1 MPSKP
6 RRLIIVSGLSGA
18 GKTIVLNSLEDL
30 GIYCIDNLPIT
41 LLDEFVNQL
50 SDPTNSLPQEVGVG
64 IDARDPAYDFT
75 TLSNSID
82 KMNQGNIS
90 VELVFIEA
98 ADDVLTKRFSETR
111 RKHPLSSDEISLSDA
126 IKKERLLMEPL
137 SARCD
142 IRIDTSHS
150 LLHQLRNTVRKRIA
164 KHQTKSLSLQF
175 LSFGFKNGIPQ
186 DADFVFDVR
195 CLPNPHWERNLRP
208 FTGLDKPVA
217 DFLSA
222 QDKVIEMLNDTKQFL
237 ERWIKQFEEDN
248 RSYLTIAIGC
258 TGGQHRSVFLAKE
271 LSDHFINLGK
281 NVILRHRDTK
291 L

>member
-1 MPSKP
+1 MNNPP

-18 GKTIVLNSLEDL
+18 GKTVVLNSLEDL

-50 SDPTNSLPQEVGVG
+50 SDPETALPKEVGIG
-64 IDARDPAYDFT
+64 IDARDPAYDFAK
-75 TLSNSID
+75 LSDSID
-82 KMNQGNIS
+82 KMNSGNVS

-111 RKHPLSSDEISLSDA
+111 RKHPLSSEDVSLTDA
-126 IKKERLLMEPL
+126 ITKERELMAPLLE
-137 SARCD
+137 RCD

-164 KHQTKSLSLQF
+164 KRELKHLSLQF

-186 DADFVFDVR
+186 DADFVFDIR

-208 FTGLDKPVA
+208 FTGLDKPVVT
-217 DFLSA
+217 FL
-222 QDKVIEMLNDTKQFL
+222 QNQEQVMEMLEDIKSFL
-237 ERWIKQFEEDN
+237 DKWIKQFEEDN

-258 TGGQHRSVFLAKE
+258 TGGQHRSVFMTKE
-271 LSDHFINLGK
+271 LSDYFIQQGK

-291 L
+291 A

>member
-1 MPSKP
+1 MSSEP

-18 GKTIVLNSLEDL
+18 GKTVVLNSLEDL
-30 GIYCIDNLPIT
+30 GVYCIDNLPIT
-41 LLDEFVNQL
+41 LLDEFVKQL
-50 SDPTNSLPQEVGVG
+50 SDVETALPQEVGIG
-64 IDARDPAYDFT
+64 IDARDPAYDFV

-82 KMNQGNIS
+82 KMNEGNIT

-111 RKHPLSSDEISLSDA
+111 RKHPLSTNQISLSDA
-126 IKKERLLMEPL
+126 IKRERELLEPL
-137 SARCD
+137 SERCD

-164 KHQTKSLSLQF
+164 KQSQVSLSLQF

-208 FTGLDKPVA
+208 LTGLDKPVA
-217 DFLSA
+217 KFLQQQA
-222 QDKVIEMLNDTKQFL
+222 AVVEMVEDIQSFL
-237 ERWIKQFEEDN
+237 DRWIKQFEEDN

-258 TGGQHRSVFLAKE
+258 TGGQHRSVYIAKE
-271 LSDHFINLGK
+271 LSDHFIQSGK
-281 NVILRHRDTK
+281 DVILRHRDTK

>member
-1 MPSKP
+1 MSKKDEP

-30 GIYCIDNLPIT
+30 TIYCIDNLPIT
-41 LLDEFVNQL
+41 LLEEFVRQL
-50 SDPTNSLPQEVGVG
+50 SDPNTALPQEVAIG
-64 IDARDPAYDFT
+64 IDARDPGYNFAK
-75 TLSNSID
+75 LSDMID
-82 KMNQGNIS
+82 KINEGNIS

-98 ADDVLTKRFSETR
+98 SDEVLTKRFSETR
-111 RKHPLSSDEISLSDA
+111 RKHPLSSDSVALADA
-126 IKKERLLMEPL
+126 IKKERVIMEPL

-164 KHQTKSLSLQF
+164 KHDKKTLSLQF

-208 FTGLDKPVA
+208 FTGMDEPVIE
-217 DFLSA
+217 FLENQSI
-222 QDKVIEMLNDTKQFL
+222 VIEMLNDIKQYL
-237 ERWIKQFEEDN
+237 DRWIPQFEADN
-248 RSYLTIAIGC
+248 RSYLSVAIGC
-258 TGGQHRSVFLAKE
+258 TGGHHRSVYIAKQ
-271 LSDHFINLGK
+271 LSDYFIKNGK
-281 NVILRHRDTK
+281 NVIIRHRDI
-291 L
+291 